1 MPPQI
6 LIKRICLIILSFPD
20 LIKKSIVRIKIKETS
35 AGINGE
41 ENSKA
46 AKIRIK
52 KIKQMDF
59 KIDILNQFNN
69 ITI

>member
-1 MPPQI
+1 MPPQMLIRKIYLVI
-6 LIKRICLIILSFPD
+6 LFFPVS
-20 LIKKSIVRIKIKETS
+20 IKKIIVRIKIKETS
-35 AGINGE
+35 AGINGD

-59 KIDILNQFNN
+59 KIDILLR
-69 ITI
+69 